1 MKEEKGNMP
10 LISKITRYIKGC
22 SKKWLLFVV
31 IIIGFLSL
39 NIYYSTL
46 PLPDGK
52 WISSNIEKIKVKD
65 PENFTFAVFG
75 GNRIRRP
82 VFEGVL
88 KQVDHDPDISF
99 AIDLGDAVLKGKRL
113 HYRHFIKQIDNYLG
127 IPLLPVIGD
136 NELKGSGREL
146 YQKIFG
152 PLYYSFKVGNSY
164 FIVINN
170 AEKGELD
177 PEQMIWLKKELAGS
191 RDYNNRIIFMHR
203 PLDNPVNNNGGQYLP
218 EESSS
223 KLIDL
228 FLSHN
233 VTHLFASDTSG
244 YYEGTLKGIPYTITG
259 ETGAHRHKR
268 DRVPY
273 ILNFLKVQVEGETI
287 KVDVKNESAT
297 GYSHRDIVKNR
308 TMLILDNMVRVH
320 WPKLTLIAFALF
332 LCMFFII
339 RKQRA
344 VKRNDK

>member
-1 MKEEKGNMP
+1 MKEEKRNMHP
-10 LISKITRYIKGC
+10 ISKIIRYIKGC
-22 SKKWLLFVV
+22 SKKWLLLLFFL
-31 IIIGFLSL
+31 IGFLSL
-39 NIYYSTL
+39 KIYHLTL

-52 WISSNIEKIKVKD
+52 WISSNIENIKVKD

-75 GNRIRRP
+75 GNRFSRL

-88 KQVDHDPDISF
+88 KQVDHDPDIAF
-99 AIDLGDAVLKGKRL
+99 AIDLGDAVLKGKKP
-113 HYRHFIKQIDNYLG
+113 HYHHFIKQIDNNLG
-127 IPLLPVIGD
+127 IPLLPVMGD
-136 NELKGSGREL
+136 NELKGGGREL
-146 YQKIFG
+146 YQRVFG

-177 PEQMIWLKKELAGS
+177 PDQMAWLKKELAGS

-203 PLDNPVNNNGGQYLP
+203 PLYNPEGNNGSQHLP

-233 VTHLFASDTSG
+233 VTHLFTSDTSG

-268 DRVPY
+268 DRKPY
-273 ILNFLKVQVEGETI
+273 YFYFLKVRVEKETI
-287 KVDVKNESAT
+287 KVDVINESAT
-297 GYSHRDIVKNR
+297 GYSHGNITKNR
-308 TMLILDNMVRVH
+308 TMFILGNMVRVH
-320 WPKLTLIAFALF
+320 WPELTLIAFALLLYVF
-332 LCMFFII
+332 YII

-344 VKRNDK
+344 GKRNEE